1 MAMRDGLESVAI
13 SSSEQEL
20 VATFVPGAGM
30 VCCSLSHEGEELL
43 AQRNGVGEYARRGS
57 TMGIPLLYPWANRL
71 SSFSYGSGDDTVE
84 LAEASPLLKLD
95 ANGLPI
101 HGVIAGALDWELL
114 DQDSA
119 EDTHRLR
126 ARMRWERPELLAI
139 FPHPHQLE
147 LEARI
152 VGSALTIET
161 VVHAGPAAAVP
172 VSFGYHPYLTIP
184 GTDRGGWQ
192 VELPVTTRLLLD
204 ERMIPTGISETIDP
218 PRVQLADSNWDDAF
232 SGLVR
237 PAVFVLTGGRR
248 RIELEFLE
256 GYTHAQVFA
265 PPGENFICFE
275 PMTAATNALVTGID
289 LPWVAPGEQFR
300 SAFRVSVSALG

>member
-1 MAMRDGLESVAI
+1 MREGLESVAI
-13 SSSEQEL
+13 GTSEQQL
-20 VATFVPGAGM
+20 IARFVPGAGM

-43 AQRNGVGEYARRGS
+43 AQRKGVGEYARRGS

-71 SSFSYGSGDDTVE
+71 SGFSYGSGVGTVE
-84 LAEASPLLKLD
+84 LPKTSPLLKLD

-101 HGVIAGALDWELL
+101 HGVIAGKLDWQLL
-114 DQDSA
+114 EPHFA
-119 EDTHRLR
+119 EDTHSLR

-139 FPHPHQLE
+139 FPYPHELE

-152 VGSALTIET
+152 VGSSLTIET
-161 VVHAGPAAAVP
+161 VVHAGPHAAVP

-184 GTDRGGWQ
+184 GTDRGGWH
-192 VELPVTTRLLLD
+192 VELPVATRLLLD
-204 ERMIPTGISETIDP
+204 RRMIPTGISETIDP
-218 PRVQLADSNWDDAF
+218 PRLQLAGSDWDDAF

-237 PAVFVLTGGRR
+237 PPVFVVTGGRR

-265 PPGENFICFE
+265 PAGERFICFE
-275 PMTAATNALVTGID
+275 PMTAATNALVTGVD